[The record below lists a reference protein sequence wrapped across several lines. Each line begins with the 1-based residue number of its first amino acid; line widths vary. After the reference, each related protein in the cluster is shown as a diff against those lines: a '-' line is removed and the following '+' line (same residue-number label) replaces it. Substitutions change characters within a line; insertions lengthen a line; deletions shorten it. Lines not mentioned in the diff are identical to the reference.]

1 MEILK
6 SAWAQLVLLSF
17 VSNLYTCRPFQRNS
31 FMITVDWSL
40 LRLLWMN
47 YGWKIKWQPFE
58 SARAKTVSFNTRQGR
73 DVLGLL
79 ISFIQNQ
86 FLWFHQGKQCEN
98 SVSVLCSLLNIL
110 PPQPQAQPYCLGIL
124 NARTARCF
132 LAQFILAQFILA
144 QFTSVESSDW
154 LGHQK
159 DKRDD
164 GAEILF
170 QSFLCDIK
178 LSACLIDKTACGG
191 NANNDAFMTSLFVV
205 ALKTQKNNWWISPTW
220 NYPKNLPGCHPLSL
234 MPSSHKTSLS
244 C

>member
-6 SAWAQLVLLSF
+6 SVWAPLALLSF

-58 SARAKTVSFNTRQGR
+58 SARAKTVYFNPRQGR

-98 SVSVLCSLLNIL
+98 SVTVLCSLLNIL
-110 PPQPQAQPYCLGIL
+110 PPRPQAQPYCMGIL
-124 NARTARCF
+124 NVRIAQSF
-132 LAQFILAQFILA
+132 LAQLTFVHWSDRLGRGGGWGVWGSIEQRSSSGLLCG
-144 QFTSVESSDW
+144 TRSSV
-154 LGHQK
+154 
-159 DKRDD
+159 
-164 GAEILF
+164 F
-170 QSFLCDIK
+170 
-178 LSACLIDKTACGG
+178 
-191 NANNDAFMTSLFVV
+191 
-205 ALKTQKNNWWISPTW
+205 P
-220 NYPKNLPGCHPLSL
+220 
-234 MPSSHKTSLS
+234 
-244 C
+244 